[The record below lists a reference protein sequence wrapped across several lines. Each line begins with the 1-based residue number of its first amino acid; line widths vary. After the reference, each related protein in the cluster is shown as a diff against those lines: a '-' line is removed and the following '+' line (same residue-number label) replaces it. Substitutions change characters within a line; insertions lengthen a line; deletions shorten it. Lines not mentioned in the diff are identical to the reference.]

1 MQVQGRAGGT
11 QQASVKGGIGVANK
25 RIAERIG

>member
-11 QQASVKGGIGVANK
+11 QQATGRGGIGVENK
-25 RIAERIG
+25 RVAEQIE